1 MLYGRGAGM
10 MPTASAVVG
19 DLVDISRNLISGATT
34 RIPLLAFQPDRIR
47 RIPVR
52 PISDIITHYYL
63 RFSALDKPG
72 VLSKIS
78 GILGK
83 YGISIKTAYQKGR
96 KMNGSVPL
104 VMLTHSAEEA
114 SAIKALTDIASLDI
128 VSAKP
133 IMIRIEDEN
142 TED

>member
-1 MLYGRGAGM
+1 
-10 MPTASAVVG
+10 VVG
-19 DLVDISRNLISGATT
+19 DLVDISRNLITGATG
-34 RIPLLAFQPDRIR
+34 RVPLLSFQSAQIR
-47 RIPVR
+47 KIPIR

-72 VLSKIS
+72 VLSTIS

-96 KMNGSVPL
+96 KINGSVPL
-104 VMLTHSAEEA
+104 VMLTHTAKEA
-114 SAIKALTDIASLDI
+114 SAIKALNEIASLDV
-128 VSAKP
+128 VSARP

-142 TED
+142 NDN